1 MKNET
6 VKAGMKIG
14 ATIGG
19 LVFLAL
25 GIVPGFYFGSYGTL
39 ILLQK
44 LSGGAVE
51 PTLIVRAAVVMG
63 IAVGIS
69 CAAAVSI
76 VVGGLL
82 GTVMGFAVSAP
93 VAMRSKKEATAKA

>member
-14 ATIGG
+14 ASIGG
-19 LVFLAL
+19 LVFVVL

-44 LSGGAVE
+44 LMGGPVE
-51 PTLIVRAAVVMG
+51 PTLFVRAAVVMG
-63 IAVGIS
+63 IAVGIA
-69 CAAAVSI
+69 CAATVSI

-82 GTVMGFAVSAP
+82 GTVMGFVVSAP
-93 VAMRSKKEATAKA
+93 SAMRAKEAKETA